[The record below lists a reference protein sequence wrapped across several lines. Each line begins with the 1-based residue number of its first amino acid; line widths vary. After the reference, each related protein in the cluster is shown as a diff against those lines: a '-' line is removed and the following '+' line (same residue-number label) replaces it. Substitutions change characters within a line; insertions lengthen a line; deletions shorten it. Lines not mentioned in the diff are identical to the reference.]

1 MLGTRKDLY
10 EVPLAELGLSE
21 KTLHS
26 FYRHGVTN
34 VGDCLD
40 HFLRI
45 NNADQPNRG
54 GFVNFMHAE
63 VLDKLVERGYLTPEK
78 AEKYRRIASA

>member
-1 MLGTRKDLY
+1 MLEHWKHLY
-10 EVPLAELGLSE
+10 AVPISELKLSE

-26 FYRHGVTN
+26 LYRHGVTS

-45 NNADQPNRG
+45 SNADQASRG

-63 VLDKLVERGYLTPEK
+63 VLDKLVECGYITREK
-78 AEKYRRIASA
+78 ADKYRRIASV

>member
-1 MLGTRKDLY
+1 MLEHWKHLY
-10 EVPLAELGLSE
+10 AVPISELELSE

-26 FYRHGVTN
+26 LYRHGVTS

-45 NNADQPNRG
+45 GNAGFLARG

-63 VLDKLVERGYLTPEK
+63 VLDKLVERGYMTPEK
-78 AEKYRRIASA
+78 AEKFRQYAD